1 MNIYLVRHTSVAV
14 PRGICYGQS
23 DVPLNERFFDEA
35 HVVKS
40 KLQKIFNSFTPDIVF
55 TSPLS
60 RCSKLAEFCGYSNA
74 IHEPRIMEMNFGNW
88 EMQDYNNIDDPNLQN
103 WYNDYLNVEA
113 TGGESFKSQY
123 LRVSLFFDQL
133 KKTGFSNVLIFTHAG
148 VIECAKIY
156 TGSINFI
163 EAFATQEEYGSV
175 IKLNL

>member
-14 PRGICYGQS
+14 PKGICYGQS
-23 DVPLNERFFDEA
+23 DVPLNESFYDEA
-35 HVVKS
+35 HVVKL

-74 IHEPRIMEMNFGNW
+74 KHEPGIMEMNFGDW
-88 EMQDYNNIDDPNLQN
+88 EMQDYNCINDPNLQN
-103 WYNDYLNVEA
+103 WYNDYLNVEV
-113 TGGESFKSQY
+113 TGGESFKSLY
-123 LRVSLFFDQL
+123 LRVSLFLDEL
-133 KKTGFSNVLIFTHAG
+133 KNSGYTNVLIFTHAG